1 MNRTALL
8 KRAGSIWLHTP
19 ALWIVTLIGIL
30 VQAIA
35 SYALREPSIGVG
47 ILQTV
52 LAFIVTAFTSGALIS
67 LVNSAASEER
77 ASIGAGI
84 GSGLR
89 NLAPLLIT
97 SLILAIPV
105 WILLVLATGSITD
118 VIASGLGQP
127 NSLQISDLLNN
138 LGGLL
143 SIVGV
148 VFVIA
153 VLVHAISVGA
163 ERAIVIDGQAIV
175 AALKKSVLLLRT
187 KVVDFITWGLIL
199 AVAILGLEMIVAVIF
214 GQLINVPDFDQSVL
228 GTILITLNVIVGAL
242 TTVLISTIWTLV
254 YREWQNPTM
263 IKASPDEKRVSKKK
277 G

>member
-8 KRAGSIWLHTP
+8 KHAGSIWLHTP

-30 VQAIA
+30 VQAVA

-47 ILQTV
+47 IFQTV

-77 ASIGAGI
+77 ASIGAGLQ
-84 GSGLR
+84 SGLR
-89 NLAPLLIT
+89 NLAPLLFV
-97 SLILAIPV
+97 SLTLAIPV
-105 WILLVLATGSITD
+105 WIALGLATGSITD
-118 VIASGLGQP
+118 IIASGLGQP

-143 SIVGV
+143 SIIGV

-153 VLVHAISVGA
+153 MLVHAISVGA

-175 AALKKSVLLLRT
+175 DAFKKSVLLLRT
-187 KVVDFITWGLIL
+187 KFVDFITWGLIL
-199 AVAILGLEMIVAVIF
+199 AAVILGLEMIVALIF
-214 GQLINVPDFDQSVL
+214 GQLINVPDIDRAVL
-228 GTILITLNVIVGAL
+228 GTILITLNVIIGAV
-242 TTVLISTIWTLV
+242 TTVLISTLWTLV
-254 YREWQNPTM
+254 YREWQHPA
-263 IKASPDEKRVSKKK
+263 IVEAAPDKKRESKKK